1 MDKDNKM
8 EKFSTNEYFNAIVNA
23 GSISAA
29 AEELGISQP
38 ALSAYLKRLEASV
51 GATLL
56 NRSSN
61 PISLTDA
68 GKAFMN
74 YLENAKMLERK
85 LSQEIDDLEELKR
98 GNIVVGGAVFFN
110 VAYLPAA
117 IAEFNQLYPGIDIE
131 IVDGQIPEI
140 TADALAGRIDVF
152 TTAVKDDEENFC
164 YEEMFS
170 EKIFLCIPPDWEVN
184 KKLPKP
190 TAEGYANLSAS
201 DFDLL
206 KESTFITL
214 HNDQDIGRKMNAL
227 FKKHSVTPKHTII
240 GGQTLTTLDLTLS
253 GVGISMISES
263 TLQSYKFKDKPSIY
277 LIDPEICSRS
287 MYIAYPKNQYVSRA
301 TTEFIK
307 VLLKHNK

>member
-1 MDKDNKM
+1 MEKDNKM

-38 ALSAYLKRLEASV
+38 ALSAYLKRLESSV
-51 GATLL
+51 GATLI

-117 IAEFNQLYPGIDIE
+117 IAEFNHLYPGIDIE

-140 TADALAGRIDVF
+140 TADALAGKIDVF

-184 KKLPKP
+184 TKLPKP
-190 TAEGYANLSAS
+190 NAEGYANLSAS

-206 KESTFITL
+206 KDSTFITL

-227 FKKHSVTPKHTII
+227 FKKHSFTPKHTII
-240 GGQTLTTLDLTLS
+240 GGQTLTTLELTLS

-307 VLLKHNK
+307 VLLKYNK

>member
-1 MDKDNKM
+1 M
-8 EKFSTNEYFNAIVNA
+8 EKLSTNEYFIAIINA

-56 NRSSN
+56 NRSTN

-68 GKAFMN
+68 GKAFAN
-74 YLENAKMLERK
+74 YLENTKMLERK
-85 LSQEIDDLEELKR
+85 LAQEIDDLENLKK
-98 GNIVVGGAVFFN
+98 GKIVVGGAVFFN
-110 VAYLPAA
+110 VSYLPAA

-140 TADALAGRIDVF
+140 TADALAGKIDIF
-152 TTAVKDDEENFC
+152 TTPIKGQDDDFC
-164 YEEMFS
+164 YEEMFN
-170 EKIFLCIPPDWEVN
+170 EKLFLCTPPKWEVN
-184 KKLPKP
+184 HKLPKP
-190 TAEGYANLSAS
+190 KSDGYAVLDAK

-206 KESTFITL
+206 KDCTFITL
-214 HNDQDIGRKMNAL
+214 HEDQDIGRKMQAL
-227 FKKHSVTPKHTII
+227 FHKHNFTPKHTVI

-263 TLQSYKFKDKPSIY
+263 TLYNYKLKEKPYIY

-287 MYIAYPKNQYVSRA
+287 MYIAYPKNQYVSLA
-301 TTEFIK
+301 TREFIK
-307 VLLKHNK
+307 ILLKHNK